1 LIVRNNRRRE
11 QGYKYVQEPSW
22 LECSAMFFHV
32 ILTTQCNLKCEYCYG
47 EALDDIDS
55 DFLESQVDYSLPAKI
70 KYDTDALARF
80 CEADPDCVL
89 TFYGGEPL
97 LCIDEIKQIMDRV
110 KAKHFMIQ
118 TNGLLLDSLEPEY
131 ANRFHTILVS
141 VDGDEALTD
150 SYRGKGTFRKVI
162 NNLKLISQNRFEGEL
177 IARMTIMEQT
187 DIYKQVT
194 WLVNNNEFPF
204 TSVHWQLNAGFW
216 KNDFVRRDFKRWSQE
231 SYNLGITRLAKF
243 WVDKMEK
250 EGKVLK
256 LYPLLGV
263 AESLLSGEEESL
275 LRCGGGWTNYAI
287 QTDGHIVP
295 CPTMW
300 GMKNHYIG
308 HIQDANPLELPK
320 AFVTEPCTNCGVFHI
335 CGGRCL
341 YANVTQRWSP
351 EAYSLVCATVK
362 NLIKSVEDELPCI
375 RGLIG
380 KGRIS
385 PEDFDYMKY
394 NGCEIIP

>member
-1 LIVRNNRRRE
+1 
-11 QGYKYVQEPSW
+11 
-22 LECSAMFFHV
+22 
-32 ILTTQCNLKCEYCYG
+32 
-47 EALDDIDS
+47 
-55 DFLESQVDYSLPAKI
+55 LPAKI
-70 KYDTDALARF
+70 NYDTDTLARF

-97 LCIDEIKQIMDRV
+97 LCIDEIRRIMDSV

-118 TNGLLLDSLEPEY
+118 TNGLLLDCLGPNY
-131 ANRFHTILVS
+131 VNRFHTILVS
-141 VDGDEALTD
+141 IDGDEVLTD
-150 SYRGKGTFRKVI
+150 FYRGKGTFKKVI
-162 NNLKLISQNRFEGEL
+162 DNLRLTKQNGFRGEL
-177 IARMTIMEQT
+177 IARMTVMEQT

-194 WLVNNNEFPF
+194 WLVNNDELAFA
-204 TSVHWQLNAGFW
+204 SVHWQLNAGFW
-216 KNDFVRRDFKRWSQE
+216 KNDFVRRDFKRWSLE
-231 SYNLGITRLAKF
+231 NYNLGIDRLAKF

-263 AESLLSGEEESL
+263 AKSLLSGEERSL
-275 LRCGGGWTNYAI
+275 LRCGGGWINYAV
-287 QTDGHIVP
+287 QTDGYIVP

-308 HIQDANPLELPK
+308 HVRDANPLKLPK
-320 AFVTEPCTNCGVFHI
+320 VFVTKPCTNCGVFNI

-362 NLIKSVEDELPCI
+362 NLIKAVEDELPFI

-385 PEDFDYMKY
+385 PEDFEYVKY